1 MFAVTDELYS
11 SDGVATVA
19 ETPNTVTSERAAI
32 KNTFFIMLK
41 F

>member
-11 SDGVATVA
+11 SEGVATVA
-19 ETPNTVTSERAAI
+19 EMPKTATSERAAI
-32 KNTFFIMLK
+32 KNNFFIILK